1 MNIIQFPAQITKV
14 QTLANDDLQIRL
26 ETQTMSEEDLAKVIK
41 LKKQGLVWVA
51 VSEETIRQDQVDI
64 PDFIPEYEGQKS
76 HSQRLRGI
84 LHVYWEQKAD
94 KTRFPDSDSFYRWY
108 MERMLTKVKD
118 GLN

>member
-1 MNIIQFPAQITKV
+1 MNLIQFPAQITKV

-26 ETQTMSEEDLAKVIK
+26 ETQTMTAEELASLMK
-41 LKKQGLVWVA
+41 LKRGMVWVA
-51 VSEETIRQDQVDI
+51 VSADTIKAEEVDI

-76 HSQRLRGI
+76 YSQRLRGA
-84 LHVYWEQKAD
+84 LHVYWKQKGD

-108 MERMLTKVKD
+108 MERMLAKVKD